1 MTKAFDPAILRVRGE
16 GPLELKGYRNS
27 LEQQVS
33 IDRLI
38 VLVAKYRSAEAQET
52 LRDLEKMTKQKFDH
66 D

>member
-1 MTKAFDPAILRVRGE
+1 M
-16 GPLELKGYRNS
+16 ELKGYRNS